1 MSDFHRQPYQT
12 LLARLREPR
21 RFMQIVQGPRQIGK
35 TTLVAQVLAA
45 WKGPAVSAVADT
57 PAPPD
62 ADWIVDQWDRARSEQ
77 DRLDKPV
84 VLVLDEVQK
93 VHRWSEVVKACW
105 DQDSIKK
112 RDIRVI
118 LLGSSA
124 FLMQKGLG
132 ESLAG
137 RYETIF
143 LGHWGFAEMHAA
155 FGVTLDEYLLYG
167 GYPLGATLRPD
178 EARFKDYVRNA
189 LIEPVLSRDV
199 LAQAHIEKPALLR
212 RLFVLAC
219 QYGGEVLSYNKML
232 GQLKDA
238 TNTTTLAD
246 YQRLLEA
253 AWLIVG
259 LHKWAGSKVQ
269 QRASSPKWL
278 PLNTALMTGLSTESF
293 EQIRGQGE
301 LWGRLVETA
310 CGAHLFHECRRLGGE
325 LFWWRAGDL
334 EVDYVVKLGRRLL
347 AFEIKSGKAK
357 ERQPGLEFFC
367 REYKGAEPVLVGGA
381 GVRLQDF
388 LGKPLA

>member
-1 MSDFHRQPYQT
+1 MADFHRHPYPI

-21 RFMQIVQGPRQIGK
+21 RFMQIVQGPRQVGK

-45 WKGPAVSAVADT
+45 LKVPAVSAVADT

-62 ADWIVDQWDRARSEQ
+62 AEWIVSQWDRARSQ
-77 DRLDKPV
+77 HDRLAKPV

-105 DQDSIKK
+105 DQDTREK
-112 RDIRVI
+112 RDVRVV

-137 RYETIF
+137 RYESIF
-143 LGHWGFAEMHAA
+143 LGHWSFAEMHAA
-155 FGVTLDEYLLYG
+155 FGVSLDEYLLYG
-167 GYPLGATLRPD
+167 GYPLGASLRPD
-178 EARFKDYVRNA
+178 ETRFKDYVRNA

-199 LAQAHIEKPALLR
+199 LAQARIEKPALLR

-219 QYGGEVLSYNKML
+219 EYGGQVLSYNKML

-259 LHKWAGSKVQ
+259 LPKWSGSRVQ

-293 EQIRGQGE
+293 EQIRSQGE
-301 LWGRLVETA
+301 LWGRLVESA
-310 CGAHLFHECRRLGGE
+310 CGAHLFHECRRLGAE
-325 LFWWRAGDL
+325 LFWWRAGNL
-334 EVDYVVKLGRRLL
+334 EVDYVVKLGHRLL
-347 AFEIKSGKAK
+347 AFEIKSGKAN
-357 ERQPGLEFFC
+357 ERQSGLEFFS
-367 REYKGAEPVLVGGA
+367 REYKRVETILVGGG

-388 LGKPLA
+388 LGKPLS

>member
-1 MSDFHRQPYQT
+1 MADFHRQPYQT

-35 TTLVAQVLAA
+35 TTLVVQVLAA
-45 WKGPAVSAVADT
+45 WKSPAVSAVADT

-62 ADWIVDQWDRARSEQ
+62 ADWIVRQWDEARSRH
-77 DRLDKPV
+77 DRLNKPV

-105 DQDSIKK
+105 DQDSTQK
-112 RDIRVI
+112 RDVRVI

-143 LGHWGFAEMHAA
+143 LGHWSFAEMHAA
-155 FGVTLDEYLLYG
+155 FGVSLDEYLIYG
-167 GYPLGATLRPD
+167 GYPLAAGLRPD

-199 LAQAHIEKPALLR
+199 LAQAHIEKPVLLR
-212 RLFVLAC
+212 RLFALAC
-219 QYGGEVLSYNKML
+219 EYGGQVLSYNKML

-259 LHKWAGSKVQ
+259 LPKWSGSKVQ

-278 PLNTALMTGLSTESF
+278 PLNTALMTGQSMDNF
-293 EQIRGQGE
+293 EEIRGQGDR
-301 LWGRLVETA
+301 WGRLVESA
-310 CGAHLFHECRRLGGE
+310 CGAHLFHECRRLGGD
-325 LFWWRAGDL
+325 LFWWRSGDR

-357 ERQPGLEFFC
+357 ERQPGLELFC
-367 REYKGAEPVLVGGA
+367 RENKGAEPVLVGG
-381 GVRLQDF
+381 GGIRLQDF
-388 LGKPLA
+388 LGKPLS

>member
-1 MSDFHRQPYQT
+1 MTDFHRHPYQS

-21 RFMQIVQGPRQIGK
+21 RFIQIVQGPRQVGK
-35 TTLVAQVLAA
+35 TTLVAQVLSVL
-45 WKGPAVSAVADT
+45 KGPSISAVADT

-62 ADWIVDQWDRARSEQ
+62 ADWIMGQWDQARSLHDQ
-77 DRLDKPV
+77 LDKPV

-105 DQDSIKK
+105 DQDSSKK
-112 RDIRVI
+112 RDVRVI

-137 RYETIF
+137 RYESVF
-143 LGHWGFAEMHAA
+143 LGHWSFAEMHAA
-155 FGVTLDEYLLYG
+155 FGVSLDEYILYG
-167 GYPLGATLRPD
+167 GYPLGASLRPD
-178 EARFKDYVRNA
+178 EVRFKDYVRNA

-219 QYGGEVLSYNKML
+219 EYGSQVLSYNKML

-259 LHKWAGSKVQ
+259 LPKWSGSKVQ

-293 EQIRGQGE
+293 EKLRSQGE
-301 LWGRLVETA
+301 RWGRLVESA

-325 LFWWRAGDL
+325 LFWWRAGNL
-334 EVDYVVKLGRRLL
+334 EVDYVVKLGHRLL
-347 AFEIKSGKAK
+347 AFEIKSGKTK
-357 ERQPGLEFFC
+357 ERQPGLESFC
-367 REYKGAEPVLVGGA
+367 QEHKGSEPVLVGGG

-388 LGKPLA
+388 LRKPLA